1 MMTALEV
8 YTALG
13 VCVHFSGKSVH
24 SMPKTFQSL
33 KSGKV
38 LLLTL
43 IKDPPIQSSS
53 FAVRKES
60 GVLNVLHRS

>member
-1 MMTALEV
+1 MMALKV

-13 VCVHFSGKSVH
+13 MSVHFSGKSVH
-24 SMPKTFQSL
+24 SMHRAFQSL

-43 IKDPPIQSSS
+43 IKGPLIQSSS
-53 FAVRKES
+53 FAVRKEG
-60 GVLNVLHRS
+60 GVLSVLQRS